1 MEITDLN
8 TALIEAY
15 RNLDRT
21 TRAAKEMARSS
32 KTAQKQAERAT
43 KLWQPSEQK
52 LAVLEH
58 QCQDHQTLSLA
69 APNNEAPPAPTQNP
83 SSRVVDTETQ
93 TNDTAHPS
101 VATVVKTGEKST
113 QEDRASCPQTMQAS
127 MQMVLQNVI
136 TTNETSTQTDRTPR
150 LQTMHVST
158 QTLQPPVVTTT
169 ERSTQTDRA
178 PHSRTDPPPHVAT
191 KKSSRAK
198 SLSLRQYRNV
208 TTKPSPNCE
217 NKPLD
222 GKLT

>member
-69 APNNEAPPAPTQNP
+69 APNNDAPPAPPQHP

-93 TNDTAHPS
+93 IDDMAHPM
-101 VATVVKTGEKST
+101 VATVDATTMTDSVQQPVVETSEKST
-113 QEDRASCPQTMQAS
+113 QAYRAPCPQTIHAS
-127 MQMVLQNVI
+127 TQTVPQTMV
-136 TTNETSTQTDRTPR
+136 TTNETSTQKDRTPR
-150 LQTMHVST
+150 L
-158 QTLQPPVVTTT
+158 
-169 ERSTQTDRA
+169 
-178 PHSRTDPPPHVAT
+178 
-191 KKSSRAK
+191 
-198 SLSLRQYRNV
+198 
-208 TTKPSPNCE
+208 
-217 NKPLD
+217 
-222 GKLT
+222 